1 MSWSI
6 ALEQFESG
14 FGDLCPDH
22 AAVVAVAM
30 LANQFQRLEPASN
43 RVMSGSA
50 VIIRLPMAAQVSPR
64 G

>member
-1 MSWSI
+1 MV
-6 ALEQFESG
+6 AL
-14 FGDLCPDH
+14 
-22 AAVVAVAM
+22 
-30 LANQFQRLEPASN
+30 LANEFQALEPASR